1 MLPLKAN
8 IKIAGMGLN
17 RIDVYGQYMR
27 KQLNWFIMVPYLTLN
42 MGFVHQT
49 NRDIPSVNI
58 QKTMERSTI
67 L

>member
-8 IKIAGMGLN
+8 IKVAGMVN
-17 RIDVYGQYMR
+17 ICDI
-27 KQLNWFIMVPYLTLN
+27 LNWFIMVPYLTLN
-42 MGFVHQT
+42 MGFDHQT